1 MMYYG
6 DFWNEKKCAYE
17 VKLTKKALGETFCS
31 CCGAHLQSKARL
43 RPNKYGYGITVV
55 ETDALEPMD
64 TPEMRI
70 DVVQT
75 RSGPVTVL
83 LHPSDVKRL
92 GT

>member
-1 MMYYG
+1 MRYYG
-6 DFWNEKKCAYE
+6 DSWNEKKRTYE
-17 VKLTKKALGETFCS
+17 VKLIKKILGEAFCS
-31 CCGAHLQSKARL
+31 CCGAHLQSKASL
-43 RPNKYGYGITVV
+43 CPNKYGYGITVV
-55 ETDALEPMD
+55 ETGLLEPMD

-92 GT
+92 DT